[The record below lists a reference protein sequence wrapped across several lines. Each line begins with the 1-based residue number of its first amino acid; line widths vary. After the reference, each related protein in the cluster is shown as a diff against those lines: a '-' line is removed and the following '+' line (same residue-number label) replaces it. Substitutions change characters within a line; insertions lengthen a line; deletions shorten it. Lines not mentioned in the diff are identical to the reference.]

1 LTKDILVKEN
11 ILKSYLDI
19 MIYKDLQDRYKIK
32 NDFALN
38 FFIKR
43 VLITFS
49 KELNINKIY
58 NDLKTNQIKI

>member
-1 LTKDILVKEN
+1 
-11 ILKSYLDI
+11 

-43 VLITFS
+43 VLSTFS
-49 KELNINKIY
+49 KELNVNKVF
-58 NDLKTNQIKI
+58 NDLKSQ

>member
-1 LTKDILVKEN
+1 LTESEFVKEN
-11 ILKSYLDI
+11 ILKTYFDV

-43 VLITFS
+43 VLITF
-49 KELNINKIY
+49 
-58 NDLKTNQIKI
+58 